1 MFRLISYQTILLSA
15 LVLVLTGCNKVDP
28 GRHLELGK
36 WYNTKGLYDEAIAE
50 YREVIRL
57 YPPSIQKLSREEYE
71 NLITAHYNLAL
82 MYTKKGWWDFA
93 LDAAESSFQL
103 QPNTDTIEYEARI
116 VKYPGMRTSW
126 CDKCKNESCTKYRR

>member
-15 LVLVLTGCNKVDP
+15 LVLVLTGCGKDNP

-57 YPPSIQKLSREEYE
+57 YPPS
-71 NLITAHYNLAL
+71 
-82 MYTKKGWWDFA
+82 
-93 LDAAESSFQL
+93 L
-103 QPNTDTIEYEARI
+103 QRLTR
-116 VKYPGMRTSW
+116 
-126 CDKCKNESCTKYRR
+126 

>member
-1 MFRLISYQTILLSA
+1 MFRLKSYQTILLSA
-15 LVLVLTGCNKVDP
+15 FVLVLTGCIKDNPD
-28 GRHLELGK
+28 RHLELGK

-57 YPPSIQKLSREEYE
+57 YPPSIQKLSREEYD
-71 NLITAHYNLAL
+71 NLTTANYNLVL

-103 QPNTDTIEYEARI
+103 QPNTDTHELIRLIREQIMLNNNTE
-116 VKYPGMRTSW
+116 PS
-126 CDKCKNESCTKYRR
+126 

>member
-15 LVLVLTGCNKVDP
+15 LVLVLNGCSKDNP
-28 GRHLELGK
+28 SRHLELGK

-57 YPPSIQKLSREEYE
+57 YPPSLQKLTHKEYE
-71 NLITAHYNLAL
+71 NLSTAHYSLAL

-103 QPNTDTIEYEARI
+103 QPNTDTHELIRLIRKQIILNNSTE
-116 VKYPGMRTSW
+116 PS
-126 CDKCKNESCTKYRR
+126 

>member
-1 MFRLISYQTILLSA
+1 MFRLISYQAILLSA
-15 LVLVLTGCNKVDP
+15 LVLVLTGCSKDNP

-36 WYNTKGLYDEAIAE
+36 WYNTKGLYDEAISE

-57 YPPSIQKLSREEYE
+57 YPPSLQKLSREDYD
-71 NLITAHYNLAL
+71 NLTTAHYSLAL

-103 QPNTDTIEYEARI
+103 KPNTDTHELIRLIREQIMLNNNTE
-116 VKYPGMRTSW
+116 PS
-126 CDKCKNESCTKYRR
+126 

>member
-15 LVLVLTGCNKVDP
+15 LALVLIGCGRDNP
-28 GRHLELGK
+28 SRHLELGE
-36 WYNTKGLYDEAIAE
+36 WYNAKGLYDEAITE

-57 YPPSIQKLSREEYE
+57 SPPSLQKLSREEYE
-71 NLITAHYNLAL
+71 NLTTAHYNLAL

-103 QPNTDTIEYEARI
+103 QPNTDTHDLIRLIRKQIMLSNNSE
-116 VKYPGMRTSW
+116 PS
-126 CDKCKNESCTKYRR
+126 

>member
-15 LVLVLTGCNKVDP
+15 LALVLIGCGRDNP
-28 GRHLELGK
+28 SRHLELGK
-36 WYNTKGLYDEAIAE
+36 WYNAKGLYDEAITE

-57 YPPSIQKLSREEYE
+57 SPPSLQKLSREEYE
-71 NLITAHYNLAL
+71 NLTTAHYNLAL

-103 QPNTDTIEYEARI
+103 QPNTDTHELIRLIREQKMLNNNTE
-116 VKYPGMRTSW
+116 PS
-126 CDKCKNESCTKYRR
+126 

>member
-15 LVLVLTGCNKVDP
+15 LVLVLIGCSRDNP
-28 GRHLELGK
+28 SRHLELGK
-36 WYNTKGLYDEAIAE
+36 WYNAKGLYDEAITE

-103 QPNTDTIEYEARI
+103 QPNTNTHELIRLIRKQKMLNNNTE
-116 VKYPGMRTSW
+116 PS
-126 CDKCKNESCTKYRR
+126 

>member
-36 WYNTKGLYDEAIAE
+36 WYNNKGLYDEAIAE

-103 QPNTDTIEYEARI
+103 QPNTDTHELIRLI
-116 VKYPGMRTSW
+116 RKQIMLSNNTGPS
-126 CDKCKNESCTKYRR
+126 

>member
-1 MFRLISYQTILLSA
+1 MFRLISYQTVLLSA
-15 LVLVLTGCNKVDP
+15 FVLILFSCNKVDP
-28 GRHLELGK
+28 SRHLELGE

-57 YPPSIQKLSREEYE
+57 YPMSLQKLSREEYE
-71 NLITAHYNLAL
+71 NLTTAHYNLAL

-103 QPNTDTIEYEARI
+103 QPNNNTHELIELIRRQI
-116 VKYPGMRTSW
+116 RL
-126 CDKCKNESCTKYRR
+126 CDNTEPT

>member
-93 LDAAESSFQL
+93 LEEARNSFNL
-103 QPNTDTIEYEARI
+103 QPTASHYDLVQIIKKRKELNPKKA
-116 VKYPGMRTSW
+116 GQ
-126 CDKCKNESCTKYRR
+126 